1 MVILLTKMSV
11 KPDKV
16 TQFKDTFATMAKE
29 AREEKDCIAFNLFQD
44 MQIENLW
51 FTLGRWTK
59 PEALHEFMTAPYFKV
74 AMAKNEEF
82 LIKNPEFSI
91 CHEVM

>member
-1 MVILLTKMSV
+1 MVILLTKMWV
-11 KPDKV
+11 KPDRVKE
-16 TQFKDTFATMAKE
+16 FKETFAPMAKG
-29 AREEKDCIAFNLFQD
+29 AREEKDCLAFNLFQD

-51 FTLGRWTK
+51 FTLGRWSK

-74 AMAKNEEF
+74 AMAKNEDF
-82 LIKNPEFSI
+82 LIKDAEFSI